1 MMLMMLMM
9 KEKKTII
16 MVDDEKEKR
25 SIMNR
30 YVTTSL
36 MYGQGKTNK
45 RWPRGAKDAARRK

>member
-1 MMLMMLMM
+1 MLMMLMM